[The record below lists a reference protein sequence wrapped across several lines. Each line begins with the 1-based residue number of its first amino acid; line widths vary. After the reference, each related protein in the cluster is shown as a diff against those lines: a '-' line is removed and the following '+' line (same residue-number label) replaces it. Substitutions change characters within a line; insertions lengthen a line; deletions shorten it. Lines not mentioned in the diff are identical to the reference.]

1 MNQEL
6 LKKVEEKYKNAFEKL
21 IDEEFHLYEV
31 DKKLESANL
40 LFAPSNITLKY
51 KNTKINS
58 NYMRCLNYFYVEE
71 LDESDIEVIKKEE
84 ELSNEILDIVKR
96 TYQKVITKK
105 GVKTICYN
113 PPTPE
118 RIIENGSLVLEL
130 SYGKNTKKVPDEEY
144 INLIKKQKEIIGN
157 IIKEIE
163 KDVLEKWNIPCKIL
177 VEKRV

>member
-6 LKKVEEKYKNAFEKL
+6 LKEVKTKYKNAFEKL
-21 IDEEFHLYEV
+21 IDEKFHLYEV
-31 DKKLESANL
+31 DKKLENANL
-40 LFAPSNITLKY
+40 LFAPSNITIKY
-51 KNTKINS
+51 RNS
-58 NYMRCLNYFYVEE
+58 LIKSKYIRCLNYFYVEE
-71 LDESDIEVIKKEE
+71 LEASDIEVIKKSEN
-84 ELSNEILDIVKR
+84 LSYEILEIVKR

-105 GVKTICYN
+105 GAKTICYN

-130 SYGKNTKKVPDEEY
+130 SYGKNTQKVPDEEY